1 MSANDSVSTTDSP
14 DPLRPFVKRAVAK
27 MALAA
32 RYDSAENEALE
43 GSEVIVYVA

>member
-1 MSANDSVSTTDSP
+1 MSGSSELPVSGS
-14 DPLRPFVKRAVAK
+14 DPLRPFIKRAVAK

-43 GSEVIVYVA
+43 AITGSN